1 MLSAFFVL
9 WSAMKI
15 VLFLGA
21 GFSRG
26 FGLPVMKEFFDR
38 TNQSTKI
45 LEIDKELVRSLRKSA
60 RNGASMIQG
69 LHDNLEHVLSFAL
82 MNPETR
88 INDNET
94 SSTAD
99 RLKQILRRVYSDIK
113 YDVSNNLS
121 TALRQLL
128 TKEQGY
134 NWPHQVTVV
143 TTNYDLLAEL
153 GFWSMD
159 FPMRLPFEWAE
170 NTKSTQVASL
180 YTRDISAPLLCKV
193 HGSLNFF
200 EGKGD
205 VPLIIESGIARVNG
219 AREDRGDYHLPLMSV
234 AGYENNHEL
243 PGVPLLIPPT
253 LYKQQAA
260 RTFDATWDAASAA
273 IRKADRITVIG
284 YSFPPS
290 DTYMKYFFGSA
301 LVDNTDLGRIDIVDP
316 NADDLVDRIKN
327 QSDFGGHFKELL
339 RPVQREWQT
348 GKYQLSL

>member
-1 MLSAFFVL
+1 
-9 WSAMKI
+9 
-15 VLFLGA
+15 
-21 GFSRG
+21 
-26 FGLPVMKEFFDR
+26 MKEFFDR

-82 MNPETR
+82 MNPGTR
-88 INDNET
+88 SNENKT

-128 TKEQGY
+128 KKEQGD
-134 NWPHQVTVV
+134 NWPHQLTVV

-153 GFWSMD
+153 GFWSID
-159 FPMRLPFEWAE
+159 FPMRLPFDWAE
-170 NTKSTQVASL
+170 NPKPTQFASL
-180 YTRDISAPLLCKV
+180 YSREGSAPLLCKV

-200 EGKGD
+200 EGTGD
-205 VPLIIESGIARVNG
+205 VPLVIESAISRVTSSW
-219 AREDRGDYHLPLMSV
+219 EDRGDYHLPLMSV
-234 AGYENNHEL
+234 ANYETTYKL
-243 PGVPLLIPPT
+243 PGVPLLVPPT

-273 IRKADRITVIG
+273 IKNADRITVIG

-301 LVDNTDLGRIDIVDP
+301 LVDNTDLVGIDIVDP
-316 NADDLVDRIKN
+316 IADDLVDRLKN
-327 QSDFGGHFKELL
+327 QSDFGDHFKELL